1 MGSDAAAAP
10 GTLAELIPS
19 WRRHLRAANYSPK
32 TIVSYISSAESF
44 SAFVADGGAPP
55 RVEALSTRDVEAFI
69 EDQLGRYKPSTA
81 ATRYRDLQQLFKWL
95 INEGEIED
103 SPMAKM
109 KPPKIGEI
117 PVPIIATAD
126 LKALLAACEGR
137 KFDQRRDAALLRVLL
152 NTGLRLAEL
161 AGLKLEDLDLE
172 QDQIWVMGKGRRPR
186 LLPLGPK
193 TVKALDRY
201 MRARSQHKAANL
213 PWLWLGKK
221 DAMTDS
227 GIAQMI
233 RRRCREVGIEPLH
246 AHQFRHTFAHLWL
259 SKGGGETDLMK
270 LAGWKSSQMVQRYAA
285 SAADERARDA
295 HRRLSPGEDI

>member
-1 MGSDAAAAP
+1 MDPNRAAAP
-10 GTLAELIPS
+10 GTLEELIPS

-32 TIVSYISSAESF
+32 TIVSYISSAERF
-44 SAFVADGGAPP
+44 SDFLSEGGVPP
-55 RVEALSTRDVEAFI
+55 QVTALSTRDVEAFI

-95 INEGEIED
+95 INEGEIET
-103 SPMAKM
+103 SPMARM
-109 KPPKIGEI
+109 KPPKLDEI
-117 PVPIIATAD
+117 PVPVIRTED
-126 LKALLAACEGR
+126 LKALLSACEGR
-137 KFDQRRDAALLRVLL
+137 KFEERRDGAILRVLI
-152 NTGLRLAEL
+152 NTGVRLAEI

-172 QDQIWVMGKGRRPR
+172 RDQMWVMGKGRRPR

-201 MRARSQHKAANL
+201 LRARSQHKASSL
-213 PWLWLGKK
+213 PWLWIGS
-221 DAMTDS
+221 AGPMTNS
-227 GIAQMI
+227 GIAQVI
-233 RRRCREVGIEPLH
+233 RRRCREVGIEPIH
-246 AHQFRHTFAHLWL
+246 PHQFRHTFAHLWL
-259 SKGGGETDLMK
+259 SQGGGETDLMK

>member
-1 MGSDAAAAP
+1 MDPNRAAAP
-10 GTLAELIPS
+10 GTLEELIPS

-32 TIVSYISSAESF
+32 TIVSYISSAERF
-44 SAFVADGGAPP
+44 SDFLIEDGEPP
-55 RVEALSTRDVEAFI
+55 LVSSLTTRNVEAFM
-69 EDQLGRYKPSTA
+69 EDQLGRYRPSTA

-95 INEGEIED
+95 INEGEIKA
-103 SPMAKM
+103 SPMARM
-109 KPPKIGEI
+109 SPPKLDEI
-117 PVPIIATAD
+117 PVPIIRTED

-137 KFDQRRDAALLRVLL
+137 KFDERRDAAILRVLI
-152 NTGLRLAEL
+152 NTGVRLAEI

-172 QDQIWVMGKGRRPR
+172 RDQIWVMGKGRRPR

-201 MRARSQHKAANL
+201 LRTRSHHKAADL
-213 PWLWLGKK
+213 PWLWIGG
-221 DAMTDS
+221 AGPMTNS
-227 GIAQMI
+227 GIAQVI
-233 RRRCREVGIEPLH
+233 RRRCREVGIEPIH
-246 AHQFRHTFAHLWL
+246 PHQFRHTFAHLWL